1 MDFELRQTTQSREF
15 DTVEGIQ
22 MDSTGDRRISED
34 AHVLSNLLQ
43 SLDASAGEAGP
54 VPNLLKGMDLKD
66 T

>member
-1 MDFELRQTTQSREF
+1 MDFELRQTAQSREL

-22 MDSTGDRRISED
+22 SIGNRRISED
-34 AHVLSNLLQ
+34 AHILSNLLQ
-43 SLDASAGEAGP
+43 SLEASAGEAGP

>member
-1 MDFELRQTTQSREF
+1 MDFELRQTTQSREL

-22 MDSTGDRRISED
+22 SIGNRRISED
-34 AHVLSNLLQ
+34 AHILSNLLQ
-43 SLDASAGEAGP
+43 SLEASAGEAGP

>member
-1 MDFELRQTTQSREF
+1 MDFELRQTTQSREL

-22 MDSTGDRRISED
+22 SIGNRRISED
-34 AHVLSNLLQ
+34 AHILSNLLQ
-43 SLDASAGEAGP
+43 SLEASAGETGP